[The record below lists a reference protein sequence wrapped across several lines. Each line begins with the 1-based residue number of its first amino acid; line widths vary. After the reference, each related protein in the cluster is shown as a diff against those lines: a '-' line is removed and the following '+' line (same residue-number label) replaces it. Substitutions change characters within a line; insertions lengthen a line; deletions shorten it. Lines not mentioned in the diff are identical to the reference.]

1 MTNVIRRMRVA
12 CFWSHFASS
21 FSETGII
28 FLPVRNLC
36 DNHITR
42 YCELQ
47 ANTFPLKKI
56 FVPILMI
63 FARFGRNLT

>member
-12 CFWSHFASS
+12 CLWAHLTSS
-21 FSETGII
+21 ISETGII

-36 DNHITR
+36 NNHITR

-47 ANTFPLKKI
+47 ANTFPLKNI
-56 FVPILMI
+56 FVPILQVQTPCD
-63 FARFGRNLT
+63 ANLT